1 MADINL
7 ITTCNVDKSKLNSN
21 EEGKCPYCGSENI
34 TYGSLELEGGF
45 HICYPCICDDCGT
58 EYKEY
63 YTIEFA
69 TNDNIY
75 VEE

>member
-7 ITTCNVDKSKLNSN
+7 ITTCNVEKSQLQSN
-21 EEGKCPYCGSENI
+21 EEGKCPYCGSEDI
-34 TYGSLELEGGF
+34 TYGSLELEGSN
-45 HICYPCICDDCGT
+45 IYYPATCDDCGT
-58 EYKEY
+58 EYQEH
-63 YTIEFA
+63 YTVQFH

>member
-7 ITTCNVDKSKLNSN
+7 ITTCNVDKTEIQSN
-21 EEGKCPYCGSENI
+21 EEGKCPYCNSENI
-34 TYGSLELEGGF
+34 TYGSLELSGSDIF
-45 HICYPCICDDCGT
+45 YPATCDDCGT
-58 EYKEY
+58 KYKEY
-63 YTIEFA
+63 YTIQFH